1 MAPYKAKIEKVLRAI
16 IRKGI
21 AFEANNALWLEV
33 DGKMPNLFILEMFR
47 DLGGHLI
54 TVSTDAHSPAGV
66 GGNIV
71 ERVQWLKEM
80 GFHNIFYFKDRK
92 AIPCTIK

>member
-1 MAPYKAKIEKVLRAI
+1 MLRAI

-21 AFEANNALWLEV
+21 AFEVNAALWTEI

-54 TVSTDAHSPAGV
+54 TLSTDAHSPAGV
-66 GGNIV
+66 GGNIP
-71 ERVQWLKEM
+71 ERIERLKEM
-80 GFHNIFYFKDRK
+80 GFRNIFYFKDRK
-92 AIPCTIK
+92 AIPCAIK